1 MIVKILKYFV
11 VTVIGIIILAALI
24 ATPLIIKARSEG
36 ERMYEKYDSY
46 TREVLAQKFDL
57 KPYPIKPEYQKMHP
71 WKALKLFKI
80 LFQSQEGEKLARV
93 NTLDATMGLF
103 MKMYTLLMRPNY
115 NFNLPMFSVDF
126 IFIGGKRVFVI
137 EIIDPAHIE
146 DDNIKKHYAQMR
158 ARMPEVEQFEH
169 MDIEMEWCKDI
180 VTDFSIHINAE
191 RADDELLFDIYKTY
205 LNAYLDMAQNAE
217 PLSPEMSIKVQE
229 GIEGYVSSLL
239 AKGGPAVNVFKT
251 LLGPE
256 KQKEYVRTVMFGLD
270 E

>member
-1 MIVKILKYFV
+1 MIIKILKYLVITV
-11 VTVIGIIILAALI
+11 VVIVILAALI
-24 ATPLIIKARSEG
+24 ATPLIIKARGEG
-36 ERMYEKYDSY
+36 ERMYAKYDTY
-46 TREVLAQKFDL
+46 TKEVLAQKFDL
-57 KPYPIKPEYQKMHP
+57 KEYPIKPEYQKIHP

-80 LFQSQEGEKLARV
+80 IFHSQEGERLARV

-103 MKMYTLLMRPNY
+103 MKMYTFLVRPNY
-115 NFNLPMFSVDF
+115 NFNLPMFSVDI

-158 ARMPEVEQFEH
+158 ARVPEVKHFEPMEVD
-169 MDIEMEWCKDI
+169 MDWCKDI
-180 VTDFSIHINAE
+180 VTDFSLHFNAARE
-191 RADDELLFDIYKTY
+191 DDELLFDIYKTY

-217 PLSPEMSIKVQE
+217 PLSPELSAKVRE
-229 GIEGYVSSLL
+229 GIEGYVSTLL

-256 KQKEYVRTVMFGLD
+256 KQQEYVRTVMFGVD
-270 E
+270 K

>member
-1 MIVKILKYFV
+1 MMVKILKYFV

-115 NFNLPMFSVDF
+115 NFNLPMFSVDI

-137 EIIDPAHIE
+137 EVIFYDGAAHAHQQGCI
-146 DDNIKKHYAQMR
+146 
-158 ARMPEVEQFEH
+158 
-169 MDIEMEWCKDI
+169 
-180 VTDFSIHINAE
+180 
-191 RADDELLFDIYKTY
+191 
-205 LNAYLDMAQNAE
+205 
-217 PLSPEMSIKVQE
+217 
-229 GIEGYVSSLL
+229 
-239 AKGGPAVNVFKT
+239 
-251 LLGPE
+251 
-256 KQKEYVRTVMFGLD
+256 RTRFGLD
-270 E
+270 EVFSRPDQVDLFGIGNDDRSPILGSPSHAVADDWVRGRSIRSDHKHRADIIDLSNGVCHCA

>member
-1 MIVKILKYFV
+1 MIIKIVKYLV
-11 VTVIGIIILAALI
+11 VTVVGIIILAALI
-24 ATPLIIKARSEG
+24 ATPLIIKSRNEG
-36 ERMYEKYDSY
+36 ERMYKKYDSY
-46 TREVLAQKFDL
+46 TKEVLAQNLNL
-57 KPYPIKPEYQKMHP
+57 KQHPIKPEYQKIHP

-80 LFQSQEGEKLARV
+80 LVHSQEGEKLARV
-93 NTLDATMGLF
+93 NNLDATMVLF
-103 MKMYTLLMRPNY
+103 MKMYTLLVRPNY
-115 NFNLPMFSVDF
+115 NYNLPMLSVDF

-137 EIIDPAHIE
+137 EIIDPARIE

-158 ARMPEVEQFEH
+158 SRMHEIEKFEH

-217 PLSPEMSIKVQE
+217 PLSQEMSAKVQE

-270 E
+270 N

>member
-1 MIVKILKYFV
+1 MIVKILKYLVFTV
-11 VTVIGIIILAALI
+11 VGIIVLAALI
-24 ATPLIIKARSEG
+24 ATPLIIKARNEG
-36 ERMYEKYDSY
+36 ERMYGKYDSY
-46 TREVLAQKFDL
+46 TKEVLAQKFNL
-57 KPYPIKPEYQKMHP
+57 KPYPIKPEYQKIHP

-103 MKMYTLLMRPNY
+103 MKMYTLLIRPNY
-115 NFNLPMFSVDF
+115 DFNLPMFSVDF

-158 ARMPEVEQFEH
+158 ARIPEVKQFEPMEVN
-169 MDIEMEWCKDI
+169 MDWCKDI
-180 VTDFSIHINAE
+180 VTDFSLHFNAD
-191 RADDELLFDIYKTY
+191 RSNDELLFDIYKTY

-217 PLSPEMSIKVQE
+217 PLSPAMSTKVQE
-229 GIEGYVSSLL
+229 GIEGYVSTLL

-256 KQKEYVRTVMFGLD
+256 KQQEYVRTVMFGLD